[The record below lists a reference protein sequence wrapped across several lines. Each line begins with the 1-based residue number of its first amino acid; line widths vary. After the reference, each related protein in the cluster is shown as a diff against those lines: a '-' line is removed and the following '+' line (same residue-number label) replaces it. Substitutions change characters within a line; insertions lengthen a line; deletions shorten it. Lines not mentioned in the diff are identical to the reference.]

1 MRSPTFGHTA
11 AAESA
16 NALLNVLGVVAVLET
31 LYLGVHHAQLFV
43 GVFGTERERNVTTQG
58 KQTKG
63 GPNKLQIE

>member
-1 MRSPTFGHTA
+1 
-11 AAESA
+11 
-16 NALLNVLGVVAVLET
+16 VLVVAVLET
-31 LYLGVHHAQLFV
+31 LNLGVHHAQLFV